1 MDDLSDNWEDYNY
14 AHEEEYLDD
23 FPAYLPDQNE
33 DWDCPYFKVD
43 CNTFNYQSSRDTYI
57 ETGMHQMDF
66 DDDYQNQPE
75 DQPFYNEYV
84 DEDEDYPTLVTDS
97 EDEPDYGIVMKTNIG
112 SMIIVLKM
120 MKQEWETILP
130 ADDCYPEPFSDPDYL
145 PYNYDESMD
154 NNYGDYFGHSD
165 EEPTID
171 DFHE

>member
-66 DDDYQNQPE
+66 DDDYQDQPE

-84 DEDEDYPTLVTDS
+84 DEDEDYPTLITDS
-97 EDEPDYGIVMKTNIG
+97 EDEPDYWDSHENKHWINDNHP
-112 SMIIVLKM
+112 
-120 MKQEWETILP
+120 E
-130 ADDCYPEPFSDPDYL
+130 DDQARVEEEAIFPIDDDYYPEPFSDPDYL
-145 PYNYDESMD
+145 L
-154 NNYGDYFGHSD
+154 
-165 EEPTID
+165 TLQL
-171 DFHE
+171 